1 MPWGIIRKGF
11 GRIIEIRL
19 PATVKYPTFPTR
31 IFNDLTHPLPSKAPL
46 LRFLAIIVAFSTLSL
61 SGLQFAR
68 GVDFDQL
75 EQALISRFGAGRLP
89 LLRDWQ
95 QMLGEGRK
103 AREADRLRR
112 VNDFI
117 NQRIAFDDDRSVW
130 GQSDYWA
137 TPSETLGQARGDCE
151 DLSIAK
157 YYSLIDL
164 GVPVN
169 KLRLV
174 YVKAALTGP
183 AGTFLQAH
191 MVLAYYA
198 TPTADPLVLDN
209 LNPQILP
216 ASQRSDL
223 SPIFSFNSAGLWQ
236 GTGNNASKSNL
247 SRWQDLL
254 VRARAEG
261 FQ

>member
-1 MPWGIIRKGF
+1 LLKKASL
-11 GRIIEIRL
+11 IRL
-19 PATVKYPTFPTR
+19 
-31 IFNDLTHPLPSKAPL
+31 
-46 LRFLAIIVAFSTLSL
+46 LAIVVAIGTLSL
-61 SGLQFAR
+61 SGLPFAL
-68 GVDFDQL
+68 GVDFDRLQ
-75 EQALISRFGAGRLP
+75 QALVSRFGADRLP
-89 LLRDWQ
+89 LLLDWQ
-95 QMLGEGRK
+95 RMLGEGRK
-103 AREADRLRR
+103 ATETDNLRR

-117 NQRIAFDDDRSVW
+117 NRRIAFDDDMSVW
-130 GQSDYWA
+130 GQNDYWA
-137 TPSETLGQARGDCE
+137 TPIETIGQGRGDCE
-151 DLSIAK
+151 DISIAK

-164 GVPVN
+164 GIPIN

-174 YVKAALTGP
+174 YVKAVQTGP

-216 ASQRSDL
+216 ASRRSDL

-254 VRARAEG
+254 ARARAEG

>member
-1 MPWGIIRKGF
+1 MRNKT
-11 GRIIEIRL
+11 
-19 PATVKYPTFPTR
+19 A
-31 IFNDLTHPLPSKAPL
+31 L
-46 LRFLAIIVAFSTLSL
+46 LRWLATIVAIGTLSL
-61 SGLQFAR
+61 SGLPLAL
-68 GVDFDQL
+68 GVDFDRLQQVL
-75 EQALISRFGAGRLP
+75 LSRFGADRVP
-89 LLRDWQ
+89 LLTDWQ
-95 QMLGEGRK
+95 RMLGEERK
-103 AREADRLRR
+103 APETDKLQR

-117 NQRIAFDDDRSVW
+117 NRRIAFDDDMSVW
-130 GQSDYWA
+130 GQNDYWA
-137 TPSETLGQARGDCE
+137 TPTETIGQGRGDCE
-151 DLSIAK
+151 DFSIAK

-164 GVPVN
+164 GIPIN

-174 YVKAALTGP
+174 YVKAAQTGP
-183 AGTFLQAH
+183 AGTVLQAH

-216 ASQRSDL
+216 ASRRSDL

-254 VRARAEG
+254 ARARAEG